1 MRVKINGE
9 KIDTCAENT
18 VLFQF
23 AGDLAMYNFIYI
35 DGENNFAR
43 VFETSRSGPLYK
55 ALAKE
60 AIGGNYPAHINM
72 HFLQKDDMKA
82 YESIA
87 LADVARLNSVPI
99 EWQKAF

>member
-1 MRVKINGE
+1 MRLKINGE

-23 AGDLAMYNFIYI
+23 AGTLSMYNFVYV
-35 DGENNFAR
+35 DGEENAAR
-43 VFETSRSGPLYK
+43 VFEMSRSGELYK
-55 ALAKE
+55 KLAKE
-60 AIGGNYPAHINM
+60 AIEGNYPAHTNM
-72 HFLQKDDMKA
+72 NFLQKDDMQA